1 MARSVDFVKR
11 QIWRE
16 RLRRFQQ
23 SRLTIA
29 AFCQAEGVSVAS
41 FYHWRRILGRAAGS
55 SATDAAGLSVRQPTA
70 LARQTFFP
78 VEVVGAATIDIYLPN
93 GVRLAVPAGDDS
105 ALQATVTAVSRL
117 PRTGGEEVEPC

>member
-1 MARSVDFVKR
+1 MARSADFVKR

-23 SRLTIA
+23 SCSTIA

-41 FYHWRRILGRAAGS
+41 FYHWRRILGRPAHS

-93 GVRLAVPAGDDS
+93 GVRLAVPAGDRT

-117 PRTGGEEVEPC
+117 PCAVGEEVEPC